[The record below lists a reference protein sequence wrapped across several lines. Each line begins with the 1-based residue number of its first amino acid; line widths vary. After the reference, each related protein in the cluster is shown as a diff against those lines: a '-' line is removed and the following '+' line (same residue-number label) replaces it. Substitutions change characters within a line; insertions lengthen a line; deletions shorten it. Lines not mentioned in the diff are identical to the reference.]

1 MTTPYVATVPDDDVS
16 CPHTIDAC
24 LDYLQRHPDYVA
36 AQGYVLRYSAVETRL
51 DIHSVHWFIPSIAQS
66 TPLQRLYELMRRY
79 QNFFWAVFRTD
90 AYILASKASKAAKG
104 GLFQELA
111 ICATM
116 ALLGK
121 FARLR
126 MIHTLL
132 GEEASFVPPTGAH
145 PLFGLSTILRRFF
158 TPTVTTATDWSACCC
173 S

>member
-51 DIHSVHWFIPSIAQS
+51 DIHSVHWFIPSIDQS
-66 TPLQRLYELMRRY
+66 TPLQRLYELIRRY

-90 AYILASKASKAAKG
+90 AYIRATKASKAAKA

-111 ICATM
+111 ICSTM

-121 FARLR
+121 LARLR
-126 MIHTLL
+126 DDTHV
-132 GEEASFVPPTGAH
+132 A
-145 PLFGLSTILRRFF
+145 RRRS
-158 TPTVTTATDWSACCC
+158 VL
-173 S
+173 